1 MASLMVS
8 WEVCEIIL
16 TRENELRIHYQQRL
30 SISMVFR
37 TQYSQFF
44 LVESSFK
51 LDFVTILNRILEV
64 WTLSLTLDL
73 AFRLELWTLD
83 LDCGLGL

>member
-1 MASLMVS
+1 MALLMVS
-8 WEVCEIIL
+8 WEVCEISL
-16 TRENELRIHYQQRL
+16 TRENELKIHYQQRL
-30 SISMVFR
+30 SISTVFR

-64 WTLSLTLDL
+64 WTLTLDS
-73 AFRLELWTLD
+73 
-83 LDCGLGL
+83 GL

>member
-1 MASLMVS
+1 MALLMVS

-16 TRENELRIHYQQRL
+16 TRENELKIHYQQRL

-37 TQYSQFF
+37 TQYSQIFID
-44 LVESSFK
+44 ESSFK

-64 WTLSLTLDL
+64 WTLTLDFDSGL
-73 AFRLELWTLD
+73 QTWT
-83 LDCGLGL
+83 